1 MRVCNIACK
10 IDCYISNDYIKF
22 FIESIEDLNKRLAA
36 DSDPN
41 SCVQIDARNFRPN
54 IVVSGVPAF
63 DEVLFEILNSNLSIQ
78 RHKFFREE
86 NTLFAMYFGRKF
98 VCGVNSKLIKPKK
111 INN

>member
-36 DSDPN
+36 DSDRN
-41 SCVQIDARNFRPN
+41 RCVQIDARNFRPN

-63 DEVLFEILNSNLSIQ
+63 DEVIYFKFEYSKAK
-78 RHKFFREE
+78 KFF
-86 NTLFAMYFGRKF
+86 G
-98 VCGVNSKLIKPKK
+98 KK
-111 INN
+111 ILFSQSCN